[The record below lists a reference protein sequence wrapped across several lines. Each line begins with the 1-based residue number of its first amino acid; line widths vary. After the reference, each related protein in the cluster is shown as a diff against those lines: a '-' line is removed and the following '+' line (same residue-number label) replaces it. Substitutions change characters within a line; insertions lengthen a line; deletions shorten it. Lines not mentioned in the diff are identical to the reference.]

1 LPDKNLSSKFLD
13 DTKISG
19 KTIPNPRIRGLSAAK
34 VCTAE
39 FVREIFIRQN
49 LSADRFFR
57 SINGPLT
64 LKKAFGKK
72 VSMCPTSIRRPSYAG
87 CLKQGWKRHFRG

>member
-1 LPDKNLSSKFLD
+1 MIRKYPGKPFQIHESADYLP
-13 DTKISG
+13 
-19 KTIPNPRIRGLSAAK
+19 AK